1 MDAGMTRATVKK
13 ERVLALLTNGYITQ
27 AEAAAL
33 MGVTRQR
40 IHQWIRAA
48 GIHPIVARERLVRS
62 LLRDARP

>member
-1 MDAGMTRATVKK
+1 MRETGKK
-13 ERVLALLTNGYITQ
+13 ERVLALLTSGCITQ

-48 GIHPIVARERLVRS
+48 GIHPVVARERLVRS

>member
-1 MDAGMTRATVKK
+1 MRESEKK
-13 ERVLALLTNGYITQ
+13 QRVLALLTHGYITQ

-40 IHQWIRAA
+40 IHQWIRTA
-48 GIHPIVARERLVRS
+48 GIHPIIARERLVRN